1 MPVKRGDGYWHLL
14 SGGAGGVRGRS
25 VSPALAFAVAALGIG
40 LFSVMDAV
48 MKSLVLGI
56 GVYNALLWRQMAS
69 VGLGAVAWKLGRSGR
84 PSGRALKLHFA
95 RGLVTAAMALLF
107 FWGLARVPMAQAI
120 SLTYISPI
128 LALLL
133 AAVTLGER
141 VGRRVVVASVV
152 ALGGVGIV
160 MIGHGREGA
169 AGAASLT
176 GVAAVLGSALL
187 YAVNLV
193 IARVQAQAARPGE
206 IAFFQAMVVTA
217 TLALAAPWL
226 AVVPDAA
233 TWPRLLLA
241 AGLATASLWLLGWA
255 YAHGDTGFLATTE
268 YSSFVYAAGLG
279 YLVFGERV
287 SAFTACGAGVIVVAC
302 LYAARRRDI
311 AQTSM
316 EAAA

>member
-1 MPVKRGDGYWHLL
+1 MTYRT
-14 SGGAGGVRGRS
+14 

-40 LFSVMDAV
+40 LFSMMDAV
-48 MKSLVLGI
+48 MKSLVLAI
-56 GVYNALLWRQMAS
+56 GVYNALLWRQMVS
-69 VGLGAVAWKLGRSGR
+69 VGLGAVAWRLGKSGR
-84 PSGRALKLHFA
+84 PSARALKLHCA
-95 RGLVTAAMALLF
+95 RGLVTTAMAVLF

-120 SLTYISPI
+120 SLTYIAPI

-141 VGRRVVVASVV
+141 VGWKTVVASIV
-152 ALGGVGIV
+152 ALGGVVVV
-160 MIGHGREGA
+160 MIGQGREVPGPETLL
-169 AGAASLT
+169 GTLSI
-176 GVAAVLGSALL
+176 LGSAVL

-193 IARVQAQAARPGE
+193 IARLQSQAARPGE
-206 IAFFQAMVVTA
+206 IAFFQELVVTA

-279 YLVFGERV
+279 FLVFGERV
-287 SAFTACGAGVIVVAC
+287 SAFTLAGAAIIVVAC

-311 AQTSM
+311 AQTSI
-316 EAAA
+316 EASA

>member
-1 MPVKRGDGYWHLL
+1 MTPRT
-14 SGGAGGVRGRS
+14 

-40 LFSVMDAV
+40 LFSMMDAV
-48 MKSLVLGI
+48 MKSLVLAI
-56 GVYNALLWRQMAS
+56 GVYNALLWRQMVS

-84 PSGRALKLHFA
+84 PSARALKLHCA
-95 RGLVTAAMALLF
+95 RGLVTTAMAVLF

-120 SLTYISPI
+120 SLTYIAPI

-141 VGRRVVVASVV
+141 VGWKTFVASIA
-152 ALGGVGIV
+152 ALGGVLVV
-160 MIGHGREGA
+160 MIGQGREVPVPETFHGTLA
-169 AGAASLT
+169 I
-176 GVAAVLGSALL
+176 LGSAVL

-193 IARVQAQAARPGE
+193 IARMQSQAARPGE
-206 IAFFQAMVVTA
+206 IAFFQALVITA

-226 AVVPDAA
+226 AVVPEAA
-233 TWPRLLLA
+233 QWPKLILA

-268 YSSFVYAAGLG
+268 YTSFVYAAGLG
-279 YLVFGERV
+279 FLVFGERV
-287 SAFTACGAGVIVVAC
+287 SAFTLAGAAIIVVAC

-311 AQTSM
+311 AQTSI
-316 EAAA
+316 EATV

>member
-1 MPVKRGDGYWHLL
+1 MTPRT
-14 SGGAGGVRGRS
+14 

-40 LFSVMDAV
+40 LFSMMDAV
-48 MKSLVLGI
+48 MKSLVLAI
-56 GVYNALLWRQMAS
+56 GVYNALLWRQMVS

-84 PSGRALKLHFA
+84 PSARALKLHCA
-95 RGLVTAAMALLF
+95 RGLVTTTMAVLF

-120 SLTYISPI
+120 SLTYIAPI

-141 VGRRVVVASVV
+141 VGWKTVVASIA
-152 ALGGVGIV
+152 ALGGVVVV
-160 MIGHGREGA
+160 MIGQGREVPGPETLL
-169 AGAASLT
+169 GTLSI
-176 GVAAVLGSALL
+176 LGSAVL

-193 IARVQAQAARPGE
+193 IARLQSQAARPGE
-206 IAFFQAMVVTA
+206 IAFFQALVITA

-226 AVVPDAA
+226 AVVPEAA
-233 TWPRLLLA
+233 SWPKLVLA

-268 YSSFVYAAGLG
+268 YTSFVYAAGLG
-279 YLVFGERV
+279 FLVFGERV
-287 SAFTACGAGVIVVAC
+287 SAFTLAGAAIIVVAC

-311 AQTSM
+311 AQTSI
-316 EAAA
+316 EATV

>member
-1 MPVKRGDGYWHLL
+1 MTPRI
-14 SGGAGGVRGRS
+14 

-40 LFSVMDAV
+40 LFSMMDAV
-48 MKSLVLGI
+48 MKSLVLAI
-56 GVYNALLWRQMAS
+56 GVYNALLWRQMVS

-84 PSGRALKLHFA
+84 PSARALKLHCA
-95 RGLVTAAMALLF
+95 RGLVTTTMAVLF

-120 SLTYISPI
+120 SLTYIAPI

-141 VGRRVVVASVV
+141 VGWKTVVASIV
-152 ALGGVGIV
+152 ALGGVVVV
-160 MIGHGREGA
+160 MIGQGREVPGPETLL
-169 AGAASLT
+169 GTLSI
-176 GVAAVLGSALL
+176 LGSAVL

-193 IARVQAQAARPGE
+193 IARLQSQAARPGE
-206 IAFFQAMVVTA
+206 IAFFQAFVITA

-226 AVVPDAA
+226 AVVPEVAS
-233 TWPRLLLA
+233 WPKLVLA

-268 YSSFVYAAGLG
+268 YTSFVYAAGLG
-279 YLVFGERV
+279 FLVFGERV
-287 SAFTACGAGVIVVAC
+287 SAFTLAGAAIIVVAC

-311 AQTSM
+311 AQTSI
-316 EAAA
+316 EATV

>member
-1 MPVKRGDGYWHLL
+1 MTARL
-14 SGGAGGVRGRS
+14 

-84 PSGRALKLHFA
+84 PSGRALKLHLA

-141 VGRRVVVASVV
+141 VGRRVVVASVM

-206 IAFFQAMVVTA
+206 IAFFQALVVTA

-226 AVVPDAA
+226 AVLPDAA

-268 YSSFVYAAGLG
+268 YSSFVYAAGLAIWCSASG
-279 YLVFGERV
+279 CRRLPRAARV
-287 SAFTACGAGVIVVAC
+287 SSSSHACMRRGGAIS
-302 LYAARRRDI
+302 RRRRWRPPHDPDPFRHPRRYRHDP
-311 AQTSM
+311 ALR
-316 EAAA
+316 A

>member
-1 MPVKRGDGYWHLL
+1 MTSRT
-14 SGGAGGVRGRS
+14 

-40 LFSVMDAV
+40 LFSMMDAV
-48 MKSLVLGI
+48 MKSLVLAI
-56 GVYNALLWRQMAS
+56 GVYNALLWRQMVS

-84 PSGRALKLHFA
+84 PSARALKLHCA
-95 RGLVTAAMALLF
+95 RGLVTTAMAVLF

-120 SLTYISPI
+120 SLTYIAPI

-141 VGRRVVVASVV
+141 VGWKTVVASIV
-152 ALGGVGIV
+152 ALGGVVVV
-160 MIGHGREGA
+160 MIGQGREVPGPETLL
-169 AGAASLT
+169 GTLSI
-176 GVAAVLGSALL
+176 LGSAVL

-193 IARVQAQAARPGE
+193 IARLQSQAARPGE
-206 IAFFQAMVVTA
+206 IAFFQALVITA

-226 AVVPDAA
+226 AVVPEAVS
-233 TWPRLLLA
+233 WPKLVLA

-268 YSSFVYAAGLG
+268 YTSFVYAAGLG
-279 YLVFGERV
+279 FLVFGERV
-287 SAFTACGAGVIVVAC
+287 SAFTLAGAAIIVVAC

-311 AQTSM
+311 AQTSI
-316 EAAA
+316 EATV